1 MDVMKKYSKLV
12 RDKIP
17 EIIKAS
23 GKTPRFRVIEDN
35 QEYLRALLD
44 KDEEE
49 SRELRENPSLGE
61 LADKLEVIYA
71 ITKRLGYT
79 RRQLEAA
86 RAEKARER
94 GGFAGKIFLES
105 TD

>member
-71 ITKRLGYT
+71 ITKRLGHT

-105 TD
+105 ID